1 MNKGQIKGRVEEAKG
16 QIKQVTGKILNDD
29 DMEVEENVQK
39 TLGNGSSRLLWL

>member
-1 MNKGQIKGRVEEAKG
+1 MNKDQIKGRVEVAKG

-39 TLGNGSSRLLWL
+39 TLGNGSSSLFWL